1 MRVMFDTNV
10 FNHLLDGSIRGDDI
24 PADWEPVATH
34 VQADELN
41 AATDDKRPALLAIYY
56 DRVAGRVPTETG
68 VWDVSKFD
76 EAKWTGDGSRYD
88 AILETMDA
96 RRKHRNNPKDA
107 LIADTCAQLGI
118 SLVTNDRNLKAA
130 AESVGV
136 VVFDLRR
143 SA

>member
-1 MRVMFDTNV
+1 MFDTNV
-10 FNHLLDGSIRGDDI
+10 FNHLLDGSIRDDDI

-41 AATDDKRPALLAIYY
+41 GAPDDKRSALLAIYC
-56 DRVAGRVPTETG
+56 DRVARRVPTETG

-76 EAKWTGDGSRYD
+76 DAQWTGDGSQYD
-88 AILETMDA
+88 AILETMNA
-96 RRKHRNNPKDA
+96 RRKHRNNSKDA

-118 SLVTNDRNLKAA
+118 PLVTNDRNLKAV